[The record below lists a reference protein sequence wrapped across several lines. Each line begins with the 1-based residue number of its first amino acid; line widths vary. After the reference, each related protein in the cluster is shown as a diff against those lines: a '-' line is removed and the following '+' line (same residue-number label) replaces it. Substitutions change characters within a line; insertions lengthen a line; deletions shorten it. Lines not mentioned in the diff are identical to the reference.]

1 MIGVLGASGSVGQ
14 VAVAHLHRLGVGPL
28 RLAARHVEPVRRVA
42 AGLPGAD
49 VDTVEV
55 DLRDPAALAAFCAGT
70 SLVVNCAGPTY
81 ELKETVAAAALA
93 AGAHCVDVAGDDP
106 VHEALTGDVPGGDV
120 PGGRACGG
128 GRTVVLSAG
137 TLPGLSSLL
146 PRWLASTEFDGVDTL
161 TAWVGGVEHC
171 SPVVAVDM
179 MLSLRSGG
187 AAGAAYGEANAAWR
201 GGAARSRALRPAEDA
216 TVPQFAGSVAVQPFL
231 SAETRRLARALRLRD
246 VDWLNV
252 YPGPQVRTLL
262 AALPAAASVGADE
275 ADLAR
280 RMIRA
285 AELDLAGRSP
295 YYQMVFTMGGTRGG
309 VPVERTAVLRVTS
322 SYRLTGLVGAL
333 AAVAVLGGDVPPG
346 VHFAADVL
354 DPAATVA
361 ALRGSGEPLTVRL
374 VDGDTADDTE
384 EGTL

>member
-14 VAVAHLHRLGVGPL
+14 GAVEHLHRLGVGPL
-28 RLAARHVEPVRRVA
+28 RLGARRLGPVRRLS

-49 VDTVEV
+49 IETVPVDV
-55 DLRDPAALAAFCAGT
+55 RDAAALASFCAGT
-70 SLVVNCAGPTY
+70 TLVVNCAGPTY

-106 VHEALTGDVPGGDV
+106 VHEALTAGTSIGD
-120 PGGRACGG
+120 
-128 GRTVVLSAG
+128 RTVLLSAG

-146 PRWLASTEFDGVDTL
+146 PRWLAATEFDSVDSL

-187 AAGAAYGEANAAWR
+187 AGGAAYGEANAAWR
-201 GGAARSRALRPAEDA
+201 GGGVRSRALRPAEDA
-216 TVPQFAGSVAVQPFL
+216 TVPQFTGSVAVQPFL

-262 AALPAAASVGADE
+262 SALPAAASHGADE

-285 AELDLAGRSP
+285 AELDLTGREP
-295 YYQMVFTMGGTRGG
+295 YYQMVFAMSGSRDG
-309 VPVERTAVLRVTS
+309 VRTERTALLRVAS

-333 AAVAVLGGDVPPG
+333 AAVAVLDGDVPPG

-354 DPAATVA
+354 SPSATVT
-361 ALRGSGEPLTVRL
+361 ALRAAGEPLVLRL
-374 VDGDTADDTE
+374 VDGDADDDSE

>member
-14 VAVAHLHRLGVGPL
+14 GTVEHLHRLGVGPL
-28 RLAARHVEPVRRVA
+28 RLGARRLGPVRRLS

-49 VDTVEV
+49 IETVPVDV
-55 DLRDPAALAAFCAGT
+55 RDAAALASFCAGT
-70 SLVVNCAGPTY
+70 TLVVNCAGPTY

-106 VHEALTGDVPGGDV
+106 VHEALTAGTSIGD
-120 PGGRACGG
+120 
-128 GRTVVLSAG
+128 RTVLLSAG

-146 PRWLASTEFDGVDTL
+146 PRWLAATEFDSVDGL

-187 AAGAAYGEANAAWR
+187 AGGAAYGEANAAWR
-201 GGAARSRALRPAEDA
+201 GGGVRSRALRPAEDA
-216 TVPQFAGSVAVQPFL
+216 TVPQFTGSVAVQPFL

-262 AALPAAASVGADE
+262 SALPAAASHGADE

-285 AELDLAGRSP
+285 AELDLTGREP
-295 YYQMVFTMGGTRGG
+295 YYQMVFAMSGSRDG
-309 VPVERTAVLRVTS
+309 VRTERTALLRVAS

-333 AAVAVLGGDVPPG
+333 AAVAVLDGDVPPG

-354 DPAATVA
+354 SPSATVT
-361 ALRGSGEPLTVRL
+361 ALRAAGEPLVLRL
-374 VDGDTADDTE
+374 VDGDADDDSE